1 MSRLNSRVQSQQY
14 GGVNN
19 AGRMRKLAPPVIL
32 IKGPARGLEHTDDRA
47 LDAVQQRANDAT
59 QQTASGPL
67 AGAVFIQG
75 QSFVSGQAVSIAHG
89 LGRVFVS
96 AMLSGCQ
103 APVVSL
109 TPPLNIPNC
118 FSVQRPAAVRRPPTA
133 QNALDA
139 AYVVIIPYFTGTADV
154 LVW

>member
-1 MSRLNSRVQSQQY
+1 MSRLNSRVQVGQY

-19 AGRMRKLAPPVIL
+19 AGRRRKLAAPVIL
-32 IKGPARGLEHTDDRA
+32 QKGPAQGVEQTTDRQLNA
-47 LDAVQQRANDAT
+47 LQQNARSANE
-59 QQTASGPL
+59 QSASGPL
-67 AGAVFIQG
+67 AAAAFIQG
-75 QSFVSGQAVSIAHG
+75 QSFVSGQVVSIPHG
-89 LGRVFVS
+89 LGRAFVS

-133 QNALDA
+133 QNVLDA
-139 AYVVIIPYFTGTADV
+139 AYVTITPYFTGTADV